1 MSSSHLDRP
10 MKVLHVTPAFAP
22 AHAYGGAVAAIHDLC
37 AGLEHAGCSI
47 KVLTTNGNGDKQVLD
62 VETDH
67 EVEAASQLRVRYC
80 RRIRRQAVS
89 PSLLRHIPDYVRWA
103 DVVHLHGVYS
113 FPTIPTLAACRI
125 FGKPLVWTPHGVLQR
140 WEGSRRTIL
149 KAGWEWICRT
159 MAPRTM
165 VLHATSEQEAQA
177 SKTRFPRAEV
187 VVIHF
192 GHHLPE
198 QICHDGETQTLRLL
212 FLGRLHPKKGIENL
226 LDACALFKP
235 QLDRPWSLTIAGGGD
250 SRYVSS
256 LRARIGSLGL
266 SPQVAMVGEVFG
278 EKKDALFS
286 HADVVVVPSHTENF
300 SVVMAEALAH
310 AVPVIASTGTPWQ
323 RVEAI
328 GCGLWVNNTPES
340 LSSAI
345 QKMSTSSLREM
356 GQRGREWLKQEFRWD
371 VAADS
376 IVKCYE
382 RVIASGV
389 ENRVL
394 HGDVRS
400 SSHRLMQKD

>member
-1 MSSSHLDRP
+1 
-10 MKVLHVTPAFAP
+10 MKVLHITPAFSP

-37 AGLEHAGCSI
+37 VGLEQAGCSI
-47 KVLTTNGNGDKQVLD
+47 KVLTTNGNGDNQVLD
-62 VETDH
+62 IETDH
-67 EVEAASQLRVRYC
+67 EVEAASHLSVRYC

-89 PSLLRHIPDYVRWA
+89 PSLLRHIPDYVSWA

-140 WEGSRRTIL
+140 WEGSTRTTL

-177 SKTRFPRAEV
+177 SQERFPGAEV
-187 VVIHF
+187 VVIPF
-192 GHHLPE
+192 GHHVPE
-198 QICHDGETQTLRLL
+198 QICHQEETQTLRLL

-226 LDACALFKP
+226 LDACALLKP
-235 QLDRPWSLTIAGGGD
+235 VLDRQWSLTIAGGGD
-250 SRYVSS
+250 HRYVSS
-256 LRARIGSLGL
+256 LRARIRSLGL
-266 SPQVAMVGEVFG
+266 TSQVAMIGEVFG

-286 HADVVVVPSHTENF
+286 RADLIVVPSYTENF
-300 SVVMAEALAH
+300 SVVVAEALAH
-310 AVPVIASTGTPWQ
+310 AVPVIVSTGTPWH
-323 RVEAI
+323 RVEAV
-328 GCGLWVNNTPES
+328 GCGLWVENTPAS
-340 LSSAI
+340 LSSSI
-345 QKMSTSSLREM
+345 QKMSTSPLREM

-376 IVKCYE
+376 IVNCYE
-382 RVIASGV
+382 RVIAGCV

-394 HGDVRS
+394 HGGGRS
-400 SSHRLMQKD
+400 PSHGLMQKD

>member
-1 MSSSHLDRP
+1 
-10 MKVLHVTPAFAP
+10 MKVLHITPAFAP

-37 AGLEHAGCSI
+37 VGLEQAGCSI
-47 KVLTTNGNGDKQVLD
+47 KVLTTNGNGDKQVID

-67 EVEAASQLRVRYC
+67 EVEAASHLRVRYC

-89 PSLLRHIPDYVRWA
+89 PSLLTQLPDYVRWA

-140 WEGSRRTIL
+140 WEGSTRTTL

-159 MAPRTM
+159 SAPRTM
-165 VLHATSEQEAQA
+165 ALHATSEQEAQA
-177 SKTRFPRAEV
+177 SQERFPGVEV
-187 VVIHF
+187 VVIPF
-192 GHHLPE
+192 GHHVSE
-198 QICHDGETQTLRLL
+198 QISHEEETQTLRLL

-226 LDACALFKP
+226 LDACASLKP

-250 SRYVSS
+250 SRYVNS
-256 LRARIGSLGL
+256 LQARIGSLGL
-266 SPQVAMVGEVFG
+266 GPQVAMVGEAIG
-278 EKKDALFS
+278 EAKDALFS
-286 HADVVVVPSHTENF
+286 HADVVVVPSYTENF

-310 AVPVIASTGTPWQ
+310 AIPVIASTGTPWQ
-323 RVEAI
+323 RVEAV

-345 QKMSTSSLREM
+345 QKMSTSPLHEM

-394 HGDVRS
+394 HGDGRS
-400 SSHRLMQKD
+400 SSHGLMQKD